1 LGTNQILNYLKAGKI
16 VRNCHPNQTINT
28 MKKFILLGA
37 LIASVFSVSAQKTV
51 GKIFSGPD
59 AGKGF
64 QLGSEKSSQVVLDAT
79 NAYNS
84 NDSEKELSYYSEEM
98 QKKTG
103 DFNKKWHAYAK
114 KLNDVPLAILP
125 IKITGSTDEYVFLQS
140 KEERETIDGSKQ
152 TMNLFEIFG
161 VNKEGKISYFNQY
174 SSIPA
179 SNEFGKTSGG
189 KYFTKDPN
197 NEVNG
202 RPFQFSNRG
211 EVEAMEKFNKA
222 YNAMDIPATM
232 EFFADKINITDFEG
246 NKIVLEKKDIPAIF
260 TDFISLDWKISGI
273 LPFKIANTDPVS
285 GVLVTSTEKRV
296 SKDGTVWEKSLVEFF
311 QFDLNGKI
319 SGIDQYFRPKK

>member
-1 LGTNQILNYLKAGKI
+1 
-16 VRNCHPNQTINT
+16 
-28 MKKFILLGA
+28 MKKIILVGV
-37 LIASVFSVSAQKTV
+37 LIASAFSVSAQKTA
-51 GKIFSGPD
+51 GNIFSGPD

-64 QLGSEKSSQVVLDAT
+64 QLGSAKSSQVVLDAT

-140 KEERETIDGSKQ
+140 KEERETVDGSKQ

-189 KYFTKDPN
+189 KFYSKDKT
-197 NEVNG
+197 NG
-202 RPFQFSNRG
+202 RAFQFSNRG
-211 EVEAMEKFNKA
+211 EVAAIENLNKA
-222 YNAMDIPATM
+222 YNEMDLKTVAS
-232 EFFADKINITDFEG
+232 FFADKINITDFDG
-246 NKIVLEKKDIPAIF
+246 NKIVLENKDLHLLMDPYS
-260 TDFISLDWKISGI
+260 SLDWKIWGI
-273 LPFKIANTDPVS
+273 LPFKIAETDPVS
-285 GVLVTSTEKRV
+285 GIFVTATEKRV
-296 SKDGTVWEKSLVEFF
+296 LKDGSVWNKSLVELFT
-311 QFDLNGKI
+311 FDLNGKI
-319 SGIDQYFRPKK
+319 SGVTQYSHGIK

>member
-1 LGTNQILNYLKAGKI
+1 
-16 VRNCHPNQTINT
+16 
-28 MKKFILLGA
+28 MKKIILVGA
-37 LIASVFSVSAQKTV
+37 LIASACSVSAQKTA
-51 GKIFSGPD
+51 GNIFSGPD

-64 QLGSEKSSQVVLDAT
+64 QLGSAKSSQVVLDAT

-140 KEERETIDGSKQ
+140 KEERETVDGSKQ

-189 KYFTKDPN
+189 KFYSKDKT
-197 NEVNG
+197 NG
-202 RPFQFSNRG
+202 RAFQFSNRG
-211 EVEAMEKFNKA
+211 EVAAIENLNKA
-222 YNAMDIPATM
+222 YNEMDLKTVAS
-232 EFFADKINITDFEG
+232 FFADKINITDFDG
-246 NKIVLEKKDIPAIF
+246 NKIVLENKDLHLLMDPYS
-260 TDFISLDWKISGI
+260 SLDWKIWGI
-273 LPFKIANTDPVS
+273 LPFKIAETDPVS
-285 GVLVTSTEKRV
+285 GIFVTATEKRV
-296 SKDGTVWEKSLVEFF
+296 LKDGSVWNKSLVELFT
-311 QFDLNGKI
+311 FDLNGKI
-319 SGIDQYFRPKK
+319 SGVTQYSHGIK